1 MDLGLMVTRTRETVF
16 TQVRT
21 LLMEVKIVHPSFVY
35 IDMCSFPAKKPD
47 GEQRLND
54 RIMVWKHKK

>member
-1 MDLGLMVTRTRETVF
+1 
-16 TQVRT
+16 
-21 LLMEVKIVHPSFVY
+21 MESLSKCESLPSFVY